1 MRLSSL
7 ALASFLCLAAAAIAA
22 DKNPA
27 YTDAAKAGPDFG
39 FQGEYAGGEGDQK
52 WGPPVIALG
61 DGKFDVVGYKGGL
74 PGDGWK
80 RGDVTKPGKGELK
93 DGVVSIKGDE
103 GWTATVKDGVVTVKD
118 KDGNTIGELK
128 KVERKSPT

>member
-7 ALASFLCLAAAAIAA
+7 ALASLLCLSAAAIAA

-27 YTDAAKAGPDFG
+27 YTDAAKAGPDFA

-52 WGPPVIALG
+52 WGAQLIALG

-80 RGDVTKPGKGELK
+80 RGDERKRGKGELK
-93 DGVVSIKGDE
+93 DGAVSFKGD
-103 GWTATVKDGVVTVKD
+103 D
-118 KDGNTIGELK
+118 L
-128 KVERKSPT
+128 SC